1 MKIAFLNPQGN
12 FDSEDRKWGSH
23 PDFGGQLVYVK
34 EVARSMAHMEEDID
48 IITRRINDPEWK
60 EFSGELD
67 FYHDIEGVR
76 ILRINCGPDKFLRK
90 ELLWSHLNEWTD
102 NIIEFYKKNDE
113 KFPDF
118 FIANYGDGG
127 LSGVFLYKKTGIP
140 FSFTGHSLGAQ
151 KLDKLLSFQNFSKLD
166 EYYHFSSRITA
177 ERLSMK
183 FASVIFTSTNQ
194 EKEEQYSHVLYK
206 DIVDQKK
213 VKVVPPGVNIKIFN
227 KNEQSI
233 DLKVVKK
240 YENLYN
246 EFPNRRN
253 LRPVICSSRL
263 DPKKNHK
270 AVVEAFSRS
279 EEINRNYN
287 LIIVT
292 KNIVDPRKYS
302 MEFDTVEANVLK
314 ELFEIVRRYN
324 IEDSI
329 YFIDID
335 SQLELASLYRIGA
348 KNRGVF
354 ALTTYYEPFG
364 LAPLEAAACG
374 MPVLVTKNGGPSES
388 LLSKDISYENSKKI
402 IRLHE
407 YGCLVDPMDINTII
421 IGLKGMMDTEK
432 YNFYADAGYSRVMT
446 KYTWEATAKDY
457 LKYIHEFCNRKGE
470 EDISIPSYFIDGKE
484 EIKID
489 YKL

>member
-34 EVARSMAHMEEDID
+34 EVARSMAHMGEDID

-60 EFSGELD
+60 EFSDELN
-67 FYHDIEGVR
+67 FYPDIEGVR

-102 NIIEFYKKNDE
+102 NIIEFYKKSNE

-140 FSFTGHSLGAQ
+140 FSFTAHSLGAQ

-194 EKEEQYSHVLYK
+194 EKEEQYSHILYK

-227 KNEQSI
+227 KNDQSV
-233 DLKVVKK
+233 DLKVVRK

-246 EFPNRRN
+246 EFPHRRN
-253 LRPVICSSRL
+253 LPPVICSSRL

-279 EEINRNYN
+279 EEINRNFN

-292 KNIVDPRKYS
+292 KNIADPRKYS

-314 ELFEIVRRYN
+314 EMFEIVRRYN

-374 MPVLVTKNGGPSES
+374 LPCTCN
-388 LLSKDISYENSKKI
+388 KKW
-402 IRLHE
+402 R
-407 YGCLVDPMDINTII
+407 T
-421 IGLKGMMDTEK
+421 
-432 YNFYADAGYSRVMT
+432 F
-446 KYTWEATAKDY
+446 
-457 LKYIHEFCNRKGE
+457 
-470 EDISIPSYFIDGKE
+470 
-484 EIKID
+484 
-489 YKL
+489 